1 MDLPTKAAVL
11 SEGDRMTSIVEGLRQ
26 YKLEDHSRRKHEN
39 HY

>member
-26 YKLEDHSRRKHEN
+26 FKLEHHARRKYGK